1 MVAAA
6 SYTPAAGQRDDVGN
20 MMRMELRSQV
30 RRLLGTWGD
39 ILALVLRMAETRQAL
54 QGKDTGPTEG
64 EKQDV
69 LSATGVLWE
78 ACDTLLKLCNDGIV
92 GLVVRKAQEL
102 RLVLLDAAE
111 ELKEWGEDVAD
122 EDEDDDEAEGSDAD
136 EDDMF
141 GAVNKLGKDDT
152 ALKEVLDISVKKVQ
166 LVGVLYQA
174 VIKRRL
180 KTYPAANTTTNG
192 ASEQTKS
199 PAEKLDELMAL
210 LKSIP
215 ETVDDLVSAFYGL
228 DKAEAKCMLDKVYE
242 EAKTAAMIARQS
254 WAGSDDA
261 FTAWSDKWTAALDA
275 P

>member
-20 MMRMELRSQV
+20 MMRTELRSQV

-152 ALKEVLDISVKKVQ
+152 ALKEVLD
-166 LVGVLYQA
+166 
-174 VIKRRL
+174 
-180 KTYPAANTTTNG
+180 
-192 ASEQTKS
+192 
-199 PAEKLDELMAL
+199 
-210 LKSIP
+210 
-215 ETVDDLVSAFYGL
+215 
-228 DKAEAKCMLDKVYE
+228 
-242 EAKTAAMIARQS
+242 
-254 WAGSDDA
+254 
-261 FTAWSDKWTAALDA
+261 
-275 P
+275 

>member
-1 MVAAA
+1 
-6 SYTPAAGQRDDVGN
+6 
-20 MMRMELRSQV
+20 
-30 RRLLGTWGD
+30 
-39 ILALVLRMAETRQAL
+39 MAETRQAL

-111 ELKEWGEDVAD
+111 ELKEWGEDVED
-122 EDEDDDEAEGSDAD
+122 EDEVEGSDAD
-136 EDDMF
+136 SDDLF
-141 GAVNKLGKDDT
+141 GAANKLGKDDT
-152 ALKEVLDISVKKVQ
+152 ALKEVLDMSVKKVQ

-180 KTYPAANTTTNG
+180 KTYPAATMTTNG
-192 ASEQTKS
+192 ASELAKS

-215 ETVDDLVSAFYGL
+215 EMVDDLVSAFYGL
-228 DKAEAKCMLDKVYE
+228 DKDEAECMLDRVYE
-242 EAKTAAMIARQS
+242 KAKTAATIVRQS
-254 WAGSDDA
+254 WNGADDA
-261 FTAWSDKWTAALDA
+261 FTAWSDKWTTALDA
-275 P
+275 A